1 MRVKLLTLLLI
12 MFCVITTSLA
22 QRKIDLLLIEKNYDK
37 ALQEINNELA
47 ANPSAQLY
55 YKKGVV
61 YKNLQDYQQ
70 ALEAFMNGL
79 QYDANEVVMLEETAE
94 CFSIL
99 GNNRDAVA
107 YYEKALKVEPN
118 NLSLAGKLGRVHI
131 NLDDYKTA
139 YNVFSGIYEKDS
151 TNVYWN
157 KQLAYCSFRVF
168 ERERARDLYEKVLEA
183 NPRDHGTYIN
193 LIHCYNWK
201 KEANEIMAT
210 IDSGVVQFPAD
221 KDLLFEK
228 AMFFYKTKRYGPA
241 MLQFEKYL
249 EQEKQ
254 PAFEILMNYG
264 ISTYFA
270 GQEEKALDIFGD
282 LKRMNPN
289 DPLVMYYQSLCNRK
303 LKNYEDAIELMT
315 FAIEATVP
323 GYVSE
328 MYHHLGQM
336 YGQQRQFKESIEALK
351 KAYELNPGKTEVL
364 FEIATTYEEYNSNK
378 TLAMNYYRIYLTE
391 SGEKAKNVIY
401 ALERIDKLKEDLF
414 FDE

>member
-37 ALQEINNELA
+37 ALHEINNELA

-151 TNVYWN
+151 INVYWN

-201 KEANEIMAT
+201 KEGNEIMAT
-210 IDSGVVQFPAD
+210 IDSGLVQFPAD
-221 KDLLFEK
+221 KELLLEK

-264 ISTYFA
+264 ICTYFA

-336 YGQQRQFKESIEALK
+336 YGQQRQFKESIDALK

-391 SGEKAKNVIY
+391 SGEKAKNAIY

>member
-1 MRVKLLTLLLI
+1 MRFKLYTIFLI
-12 MFCVITTSLA
+12 MLCTATTSFA
-22 QRKIDLLLIEKNYDK
+22 QRKIDILLIEKNYDK
-37 ALQEINNELA
+37 ALLEIDKELA
-47 ANPSAQLY
+47 ANPSSQLF

-61 YKNLQDYQQ
+61 YKNLQNYQQ
-70 ALEAFMNGL
+70 ALEVFLTGL
-79 QYDANEVVMLEETAE
+79 QYDTDNMAMLEETAE

-99 GNNRDAVA
+99 GNNQDAIA
-107 YYEKALKVEPN
+107 FYEKALQVEPN
-118 NLSLAGKLGRVHI
+118 NLVLAGKLGRVHI
-131 NLDDYKTA
+131 NLEEYKTA
-139 YNVFSGIYEKDS
+139 YNVFSEIYEKDS

-168 ERERARDLYEKVLEA
+168 QREKARDLYEKVLEA

-201 KEANEIMAT
+201 KEANAIMAT
-210 IDSGVVQFPAD
+210 IDSGLVHFPAD
-221 KDLLFEK
+221 KELLLER

-270 GQEEKALDIFGD
+270 EQEEKALDIFGD

-323 GYVSE
+323 DYVSE

-336 YGQQRQFKESIEALK
+336 YGQQRKFKESIEALK

-391 SGEKAKNVIY
+391 SGAGAKNAIY
-401 ALERIDKLKEDLF
+401 ALERIDRLKEDLF

>member
-1 MRVKLLTLLLI
+1 MRYKIFILFLLMICAATTL
-12 MFCVITTSLA
+12 LA
-22 QRKIDLLLIEKNYDK
+22 QRKIDLLLIDKNYDK
-37 ALQEINNELA
+37 ALQEIDKELA
-47 ANPSAQLY
+47 VNPSSELF

-61 YKNLQDYQQ
+61 YKNLQDYQK
-70 ALEAFMNGL
+70 ALEAFLSGL
-79 QYDANEVVMLEETAE
+79 QYNASNVVMLEETAE

-99 GNNRDAVA
+99 GNNKDAISF
-107 YYEKALKVEPN
+107 YEKAIQVDPE
-118 NLSLAGKLGRVHI
+118 NLALAGKLGRVHI
-131 NLDDYKTA
+131 NLNDYKTA

-151 TNVYWN
+151 SNVYWN

-168 ERERARDLYEKVLEA
+168 QREQARDLYERVLDA

-201 KEANEIMAT
+201 KEATEIMAT
-210 IDSGVVQFPAD
+210 IDSGLVQFPAD

-254 PAFEILMNYG
+254 PAYETLMNYG

-270 GQEEKALDIFGD
+270 EQEAKALDIFGD

-303 LKNYEDAIELMT
+303 LKNFEDAIELMT
-315 FAIEATVP
+315 FAIDASVP
-323 GYVSE
+323 DYVSE

-336 YGQQRQFKESIEALK
+336 YGQQRDFKASIEALK

-391 SGEKAKNVIY
+391 SGESAKNAIY
-401 ALERIDKLKEDLF
+401 ALERIEKLKEDLF